1 MTTNQKPTLGYWAI
15 RGLGSQIRYQLVYLG
30 VDYTEDIYEQGDAP
44 DYSRACWLDKKDTLG
59 LQFPNL
65 PYYLDGNMKVTEAMP
80 IMKYIAYKYDEKL
93 LGHTPKQVA
102 QVEMVAGIVTDLKGA
117 ITMPCYTT
125 GDRATITMNLLEKVK
140 PLVAFLADKSFL
152 VGENVTYIDFVFF
165 ELIDFM
171 TFISQGQLF
180 QQFESLEAYH
190 SRVKN
195 LPKLK
200 EFYADDERCV
210 KRPFNN
216 KIAKLNN

>member
-1 MTTNQKPTLGYWAI
+1 MA
-15 RGLGSQIRYQLVYLG
+15 
-30 VDYTEDIYEQGDAP
+30 
-44 DYSRACWLDKKDTLG
+44 
-59 LQFPNL
+59 
-65 PYYLDGNMKVTEAMP
+65 
-80 IMKYIAYKYDEKL
+80 
-93 LGHTPKQVA
+93 
-102 QVEMVAGIVTDLKGA
+102 AGIITDLKGA

-140 PLVAFLADKSFL
+140 PLVAFLADKQFL
-152 VGENVTYIDFVFF
+152 VGDNVTYIDFVFF

-180 QQFESLEAYH
+180 QQFEILEAYH
-190 SRVKN
+190 TRVKN

-200 EFYADDERCV
+200 EYYADDERCI

>member
-1 MTTNQKPTLGYWAI
+1 MSI
-15 RGLGSQIRYQLVYLG
+15 
-30 VDYTEDIYEQGDAP
+30 
-44 DYSRACWLDKKDTLG
+44 
-59 LQFPNL
+59 
-65 PYYLDGNMKVTEAMP
+65 KV
-80 IMKYIAYKYDEKL
+80 
-93 LGHTPKQVA
+93 
-102 QVEMVAGIVTDLKGA
+102 
-117 ITMPCYTT
+117 
-125 GDRATITMNLLEKVK
+125 
-140 PLVAFLADKSFL
+140 
-152 VGENVTYIDFVFF
+152 VFF

-190 SRVKN
+190 TRVKN